1 MPQIRMMDIGNEG
14 YVDFMTAPQL
24 WPSPIPSFKYH
35 GICRLPAFTL
45 GIEAHGV
52 DGCIPG
58 PEAAAV

>member
-1 MPQIRMMDIGNEG
+1 MAGGLSTVAFIDPPALNFMA
-14 YVDFMTAPQL
+14 YVARP
-24 WPSPIPSFKYH
+24 
-35 GICRLPAFTL
+35 PAFTL

>member
-1 MPQIRMMDIGNEG
+1 MAGGLSTVAFIDIPTLN
-14 YVDFMTAPQL
+14 FMAYAARP
-24 WPSPIPSFKYH
+24 
-35 GICRLPAFTL
+35 PAFTL